1 MHRTPWTKSS
11 SLISDRLSRQSSP
24 APAKQ
29 QAKGK
34 GKAESPKSRA
44 VIEIETLLH
53 SAENASGR
61 EKDSKGGCFCQA
73 REHVLSTYAPICY
86 GCGLILCKLNPPHCA
101 CPHCGEVLLDSIQ
114 RPVLVAQLKEELRK
128 QISKEE
134 EQRQRAIEEAQKAA
148 GAFPMLP
155 SSVTNRQYTKVASA
169 APPQSH
175 KVMSLNSATKKVT
188 VSSYTTTP
196 VSSRPPSPSPGED
209 ALKEPPR
216 VPPPDKDISYVKQ
229 QPPDPAHPWRNVEF
243 PDLRY
248 VPLPR
253 DDGPKRPRNKQQNNG
268 RGKKPAAGGSSQQH
282 DER

>member
-1 MHRTPWTKSS
+1 MP
-11 SLISDRLSRQSSP
+11 L
-24 APAKQ
+24 
-29 QAKGK
+29 
-34 GKAESPKSRA
+34 
-44 VIEIETLLH
+44 
-53 SAENASGR
+53 
-61 EKDSKGGCFCQA
+61 
-73 REHVLSTYAPICY
+73 CY
-86 GCGLILCKLNPPHCA
+86 GCGLILCKLNPPYCA
-101 CPHCGEVLLDSIQ
+101 CPHCGEILLDIIQ
-114 RPVLVAQLKEELRK
+114 RPVLVAQLQEELRR

-134 EQRQRAIEEAQKAA
+134 EQRQRAIAEAHKAA

-155 SSVTNRQYTKVASA
+155 NSVPSRQYTKAASA

-196 VSSRPPSPSPGED
+196 VSSRPPSPSLEEVAL

-229 QPPDPAHPWRNVEF
+229 PPDPAHPWRNAQF

-248 VPLPR
+248 VPLPH
-253 DDGPKRPRNKQQNNG
+253 DDGPKRPRNKQQNKR
-268 RGKKPAAGGSSQQH
+268 RGKMPAAGGSSQQH